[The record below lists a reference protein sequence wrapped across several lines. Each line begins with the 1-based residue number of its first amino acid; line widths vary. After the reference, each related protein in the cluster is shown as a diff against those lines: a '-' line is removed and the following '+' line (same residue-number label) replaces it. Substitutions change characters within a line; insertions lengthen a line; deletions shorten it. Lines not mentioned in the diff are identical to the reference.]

1 MPELST
7 EPLVRWFDTLFQEGT
22 LGGLSDG
29 QLIERFLEPEMA
41 GDAAFGVLL
50 GRHGPMVFGVCRRI
64 LGDDHAADDAFQAT
78 FLVLVRRAGVI
89 RRRESLGPWLHGVAR
104 RVALRARA
112 TARQR
117 QEREARAAI
126 DPATAVADRPIDDS
140 DLGAALHVEIDR
152 LPEKYRAPIILCY
165 LEGRTIAEASRQLG
179 WPIGTVAGRLARA
192 RERLRSRLE
201 RRGLIVPTALA
212 AIGPDPAGAAVVPI
226 RLARSTLRAAHQL
239 AAGRESAA
247 VVSAAVANLFGETLR
262 TMTLTRWTVGA
273 LLGALACGAVGMS
286 LPAASDQPEPS
297 QPSVR
302 TERGANSGRT
312 AGAPPLPQTLQEA
325 SLAASALTDRQ
336 DAVDAQIALAWAQ
349 IKSGDQAGARA
360 SLDRAENVSIALE
373 PEPRCTARVRIA
385 QACGEAG
392 DRQRG
397 LDLLTL
403 ALEDAAVHQPPR
415 AWALKSIAVAQGE
428 LGDGAAARAT
438 IVALDLAILPPEQR
452 LKGVWT
458 SDFSDLAEARI
469 AVGDYDAAFGTCF
482 ASPPADSDKRHFLVA
497 LKQQPWMLA
506 HLASAAADANHEGR
520 HDAPPR
526 AWIAEERGARLMLV
540 RRAVAAVEALP
551 EPNDHRPTLAA
562 SLAMLGAFSEALDVA
577 RRIDQKQIQEPGA
590 VDATWALW
598 RVSMEQARCG
608 KFDEARAT
616 MRIAASA
623 EASPGTDS
631 NDQRHMVASGYVV
644 ARDFGE
650 ALKAAEALD
659 PDGRA
664 DILSLVAKHMLL
676 AGNRTGAEPL
686 FRRALEDAERFRT
699 GPAPRKEP
707 RPKSITPDARPED
720 PNAQHQTNALMLL
733 ARIHARAG
741 DWDSATRELDAIPVE
756 GRKSK
761 KSVTAFLMA
770 AVRAHSG
777 DVVGA
782 LAWARSLPSPSLR
795 AWAIRGLAY
804 GIYDETA
811 GQF

>member
-7 EPLVRWFDTLFQEGT
+7 EPLVRWFDILFQEGT

-179 WPIGTVAGRLARA
+179 WPVGTVAGRLARA

-201 RRGLIVPTALA
+201 RRGMIVPAALAALAPDFAGATVVPTALA
-212 AIGPDPAGAAVVPI
+212 
-226 RLARSTLRAAHQL
+226 RSTIEAAHQL
-239 AAGRESAA
+239 AAGRMSASA
-247 VVSAAVANLFGETLR
+247 VSIAVANLLGEAVR

-286 LPAASDQPEPS
+286 LPAAPDQPERPQS
-297 QPSVR
+297 PAR
-302 TERGANSGRT
+302 TERDVNTGRN
-312 AGAPPLPQTLQEA
+312 AGARPLAQTLQEA
-325 SLAASALTDRQ
+325 SLAVSVLTDPQ
-336 DAVDAQIALAWAQ
+336 DIVDAQIALAWAQ
-349 IKSGDQAGARA
+349 IKCGDQAGARA
-360 SLDRAENVSIALE
+360 SLDRAENASIALE
-373 PEPRCTARVRIA
+373 PEERCTARVRIA
-385 QACGEAG
+385 QASGEAG

-397 LDLLTL
+397 LELLTL
-403 ALEDAAVHQPPR
+403 AFEDARVHQPPR
-415 AWALKSIAVAQGE
+415 SWALKSIAVAQSE
-428 LGDGAAARAT
+428 LGDRDAARAT
-438 IVALDLAILPPEQR
+438 IGALDLAILPLEKR
-452 LKGVWT
+452 LIKGFWT
-458 SDFSDLAEARI
+458 SELSELAEAQI
-469 AVGDYDAAFGTCF
+469 AVGDFDKAFGTCF
-482 ASPPADSDKRHFLVA
+482 ATPHADGDKRHFLAAVRH
-497 LKQQPWMLA
+497 QPWMLA
-506 HLASAAADANHEGR
+506 QLASAAADANHESR
-520 HDAPPR
+520 RDAPRR
-526 AWIAEERGARLMLV
+526 AMTAEERAARLALV
-540 RRAVAAVEALP
+540 RRAATAVEELP
-551 EPNDHRPTLAA
+551 EPNEHRITLAA
-562 SLAMLGAFSEALDVA
+562 SLAAIGAFSEALDVA
-577 RRIDQKQIQEPGA
+577 RRIDQKQIREPQA

-598 RVSMEQARCG
+598 RISLEQAKCG
-608 KFDEARAT
+608 KLDDARAT
-616 MRIAASA
+616 MRVAAST
-623 EASPGTDS
+623 EPSPGADD
-631 NDQRHMVASGYVV
+631 NERRHTVAIGYIV
-644 ARDFGE
+644 ARDLDG
-650 ALKAAEALD
+650 ALKAAEPLD
-659 PDGRA
+659 PQRRA
-664 DILSLVAKHMLL
+664 DIISLVAKRMLL
-676 AGNRTGAEPL
+676 AGNRTGAAPL

-699 GPAPRKEP
+699 DPIPRQEP
-707 RPKSITPDARPED
+707 RPGRVAPDGRPPD
-720 PNAQHQTNALMLL
+720 PQTQHKTDALMLL
-733 ARIHARAG
+733 AMIHARAG
-741 DWDSATRELDAIPVE
+741 DWDSATRELAAIPVE
-756 GRKSK
+756 GRQKD
-761 KSVTAFLMA
+761 VTALRMA

-795 AWAIRGLAY
+795 AWAIRGMAL
-804 GIYDETA
+804 GIYDDTA